1 MNPKIY
7 NTHLASNLFCAATS
21 ESQVLASLEAKL
33 KESKDKPA
41 VAFAVSEQYKSN
53 TGEDAEENLD
63 ENGCIVDSGSKATK
77 KNGHLVPKKRK
88 KKNKK
93 KALLVPNSNGASPA
107 GDIPTLDQP
116 PVGEIKDVLSESLS
130 YKAGDFSQCR
140 NQFIKEYLDS
150 AKSRGEPAT
159 RAVANT
165 AWNGSLKRAQILA
178 GLSVGELKRR
188 KFIPAGTWEN
198 PFKATVEA
206 AMMAA

>member
-1 MNPKIY
+1 MNLI
-7 NTHLASNLFCAATS
+7 FGAATWES
-21 ESQVLASLEAKL
+21 EVLASLEAKL

-41 VAFAVSEQYKSN
+41 VAFAVSAQYKSK

-63 ENGCIVDSGSKATK
+63 EEGCVVDSGSKATEK
-77 KNGHLVPKKRK
+77 AGRHTVPKKRRSQK
-88 KKNKK
+88 RKEKP
-93 KALLVPNSNGASPA
+93 LLSQPANSNGASSA

-116 PVGEIKDVLSESLS
+116 PVGENKDVLSESLS
-130 YKAGDFSQCR
+130 YKAGDFNECR
-140 NQFIKEYLDS
+140 TKFINEYLDS
-150 AKSRGEPAT
+150 AKSRGGPAT
-159 RAVANT
+159 RAVANA

-178 GLSVGELKRR
+178 GLSVSELKRR